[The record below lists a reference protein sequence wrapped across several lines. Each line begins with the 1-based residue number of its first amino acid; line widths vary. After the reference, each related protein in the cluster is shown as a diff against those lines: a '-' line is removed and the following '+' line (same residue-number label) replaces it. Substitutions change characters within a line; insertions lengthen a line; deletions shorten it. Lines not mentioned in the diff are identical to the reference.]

1 MNVVNQS
8 EDINVNVSLIF
19 DLINNVDR
27 YSSFLPW
34 CSNSS
39 ILSNSSSEMTAEIE
53 IAGKPITWKFKTKNN
68 YKVNEIIKIKLVDGP
83 FKNLEGYW
91 KFNSIDDHNTSVSL
105 FLEYEFNSKI
115 IELSLKPVFAG
126 IMSSILDSFISEA
139 FRLKNEKQKI
149 QD

>member
-115 IELSLKPVFAG
+115 IELSLKPIFAG

-139 FRLKNEKQKI
+139 FRLKNENQKI

>member
-8 EDINVNVSLIF
+8 EDINVDISLIF
-19 DLINNVDR
+19 SLINDVDR

-39 ILSNSSSEMTAEIE
+39 ILSDSSSEMTAEIE
-53 IAGKPITWKFKTKNN
+53 ISGKPIKWKFKTKNN
-68 YKVNEIIKIKLVDGP
+68 YKINEIIKIQLVEGP

-91 KFNSIDDHNTSVSL
+91 KFHSLDENNTNVSL
-105 FLEYEFNSKI
+105 FLEYEFDSKI
-115 IELSLKPVFAG
+115 IELSLKPIFAG

-139 FRLKNEKQKI
+139 FRLKNEKQ
-149 QD
+149 

>member
-19 DLINNVDR
+19 DLINNVDK

-115 IELSLKPVFAG
+115 IELSLKPIFAT

-139 FRLKNEKQKI
+139 FRIKNEKQKI
-149 QD
+149 

>member
-68 YKVNEIIKIKLVDGP
+68 YKINEIIKIKLVDGP

-105 FLEYEFNSKI
+105 YLEYEFNSKI
-115 IELSLKPVFAG
+115 IELSLKPIFTG

-149 QD
+149 

>member
-8 EDINVNVSLIF
+8 EDINVDVSLIF

-68 YKVNEIIKIKLVDGP
+68 YKINEIIKIKLVDGP

-105 FLEYEFNSKI
+105 YLEYEFNSKI
-115 IELSLKPVFAG
+115 IELSLKPIFTS

-149 QD
+149 

>member
-19 DLINNVDR
+19 DLINNVDK

-53 IAGKPITWKFKTKNN
+53 IAGKPITWKFKTKND

-115 IELSLKPVFAG
+115 IELSLKPIFAT

-139 FRLKNEKQKI
+139 FRIKNEKQKI

>member
-19 DLINNVDR
+19 DLINNVDK

-115 IELSLKPVFAG
+115 IELSLKPIFAT

-139 FRLKNEKQKI
+139 FRIKNEKQKI

>member
-115 IELSLKPVFAG
+115 IELSLKPIFAG

>member
-68 YKVNEIIKIKLVDGP
+68 YKVNEIIRIKLVDGP

-115 IELSLKPVFAG
+115 IELSLKPIFAG

>member
-19 DLINNVDR
+19 DLINNVDK

-115 IELSLKPVFAG
+115 IELSLRPIFAT

-139 FRLKNEKQKI
+139 FRIKNEKQKV

>member
-8 EDINVNVSLIF
+8 EDINVSISLIF
-19 DLINNVDR
+19 DLINNVDK

-115 IELSLKPVFAG
+115 IELSLKPIFAT

-139 FRLKNEKQKI
+139 FRIKNEKQKI

>member
-68 YKVNEIIKIKLVDGP
+68 YKVNEIIRIKLVDGP

-139 FRLKNEKQKI
+139 FRLKNEKQKN

>member
-8 EDINVNVSLIF
+8 EDINVGVSLIF

-68 YKVNEIIKIKLVDGP
+68 YKINEIIKIKLVDGP

-105 FLEYEFNSKI
+105 YLEYEFNSKI
-115 IELSLKPVFAG
+115 IELSLKPIFTS

-149 QD
+149 

>member
-115 IELSLKPVFAG
+115 IELSLKPIFTG

-149 QD
+149 

>member
-19 DLINNVDR
+19 DLINNVDK

-68 YKVNEIIKIKLVDGP
+68 YKINEIIKIKLVDGP

-105 FLEYEFNSKI
+105 YLEYEFNSKI
-115 IELSLKPVFAG
+115 IELSLKPIFTG

-149 QD
+149 LD

>member
-19 DLINNVDR
+19 DLINNVDK

-91 KFNSIDDHNTSVSL
+91 KFNSIDDHNTSV
-105 FLEYEFNSKI
+105 
-115 IELSLKPVFAG
+115 VV
-126 IMSSILDSFISEA
+126 
-139 FRLKNEKQKI
+139 
-149 QD
+149 

>member
-8 EDINVNVSLIF
+8 EDINVDVSLIF

-68 YKVNEIIKIKLVDGP
+68 YKINEIIKIKLVDGP

-105 FLEYEFNSKI
+105 YLEYEFNSKI
-115 IELSLKPVFAG
+115 IELSLKPIFAT

-139 FRLKNEKQKI
+139 FRIKNEKQKI

>member
-39 ILSNSSSEMTAEIE
+39 IISNSSSEMTAEIE

>member
-19 DLINNVDR
+19 DLINNVDK

-115 IELSLKPVFAG
+115 IELSLKPIFAT

-139 FRLKNEKQKI
+139 FRIKNEKQKV

>member
-68 YKVNEIIKIKLVDGP
+68 YKINEIIKIKLVDGP

-105 FLEYEFNSKI
+105 YLEYEFNSKI
-115 IELSLKPVFAG
+115 IELSLKPIFTS

-149 QD
+149 

>member
-19 DLINNVDR
+19 DLINNVDK

-115 IELSLKPVFAG
+115 IELSLKPIFAT

-139 FRLKNEKQKI
+139 FRIKNEKQKKI
-149 QD
+149 

>member
-8 EDINVNVSLIF
+8 EDINVDVSLIF

-105 FLEYEFNSKI
+105 YLEYEFNSKI
-115 IELSLKPVFAG
+115 IELSLKPIFTG

-149 QD
+149 